1 MDCLNI
7 VIMNSK
13 NRGEGVR
20 EKKQSV
26 MAYRLKCPRTANGGL
41 SHYMFGDL
49 SADKALF

>member
-1 MDCLNI
+1 
-7 VIMNSK
+7 MNSK
-13 NRGEGVR
+13 NREKEVR

-49 SADKALF
+49 PADKTLF